1 MSQQEFNI
9 KQGSTRSAALLLTSF
24 LVKTHKFTEKK
35 ASTMAWDI
43 AKKAKMANSEFTGS
57 DIMELTQKELKISV
71 SDEKAT
77 TVTKRP
83 VKELTPKQLAIA
95 QDESL
100 SKNQRMEALIKQTSN
115 YTAISKALGVG
126 YQRVKNVK
134 KSMDRKGAA
143 TSAKA

>member
-1 MSQQEFNI
+1 
-9 KQGSTRSAALLLTSF
+9 
-24 LVKTHKFTEKK
+24 
-35 ASTMAWDI
+35 MAWDI